1 MKTTNKNKIV
11 IVNAIDYNNN
21 KPVKFTVEW
30 KREEGGYGNGCY
42 MAIFVNDNDEPH
54 IYDCRYDTRFNTDE
68 KVLRNLPE
76 LIMDNFTVY
85 VGIEFEK

>member
-30 KREEGGYGNGCY
+30 KREEGDYENG
-42 MAIFVNDNDEPH
+42 
-54 IYDCRYDTRFNTDE
+54 
-68 KVLRNLPE
+68 
-76 LIMDNFTVY
+76 
-85 VGIEFEK
+85 